1 MVDRGFRHDD
11 VGVDRG
17 EEAAELGHVVE
28 VLVPRDVGGFLMPLE
43 ELEAGDEFFGVVD
56 AVGGVFGG
64 VVVAGVDGGG
74 CGDLRG
80 DAHGFSVPLGV
91 AGASAPFRVLP
102 GTGGTAQTSL

>member
-80 DAHGFSVPLGV
+80 DAHGFSVALGV
-91 AGASAPFRVLP
+91 AGGQPRSGCYPA
-102 GTGGTAQTSL
+102 GGTTKP